1 MLLLLLLCC
10 CFFFF
15 FCVCVFF
22 FQAEDGIRDLVRS
35 RGLGDVYK
43 RQLMYLWL
51 QLEVEVSFNGPVEF
65 TDTRILC
72 PEDAHQT
79 KKLHQLSIMT
89 GYHAFILLTRSVCN
103 GAAAEAVVAREA
115 TDLTVFPSIPLG
127 SGYLTIPV
135 LATFPRSTSIP
146 VSYTH
151 LRAHETVLDLV
162 CRLLLEKKNTLINLH
177 NLFLY
182 PRQSHCHT

>member
-1 MLLLLLLCC
+1 M
-10 CFFFF
+10 
-15 FCVCVFF
+15 
-22 FQAEDGIRDLVRS
+22 DGDHLRI
-35 RGLGDVYK
+35 GLEP
-43 RQLMYLWL
+43 LMYLWL

-146 VSYTH
+146 LQIQSASPIQAGDPFQCHQAQQRISPSGWEGQCCRRH
-151 LRAHETVLDLV
+151 LCTF
-162 CRLLLEKKNTLINLH
+162 
-177 NLFLY
+177 FL
-182 PRQSHCHT
+182 